1 MENQNADQFRAIIAS
16 YARLKNDSPRI
27 VGTIAVNFF
36 RASFKY
42 QGQKLNGVIKPWAAR
57 GGSPSNRKSRKLLFD
72 SGRLR
77 RGIIVKQ
84 ATAGKV
90 VIGVDAIVSPYA
102 KLQNDGGEIDVTI
115 KMRKFFWAMYFQTKD
130 EFWKGMAISKKKTIH
145 VKARPFIYD
154 SSDLAKEI
162 TTDFEKRLRKILTK

>member
-1 MENQNADQFRAIIAS
+1 MENQNTDQFKKIIAS
-16 YARLKNDSPRI
+16 YSRLKQDAPRI

-36 RASFKY
+36 RASFKN
-42 QGQKLNGVIKPWAAR
+42 QGQKINGTIRPWSAR
-57 GGSPSNRKSRKLLFD
+57 GGSPSKRKGRKLLVD
-72 SGRLR
+72 SGKLR

-102 KLQNDGGEIDVTI
+102 QLQNDGGEIEVTI
-115 KMRKFFWAMYFQTKD
+115 KMRKFFWAMWFQTKD
-130 EFWKGMAISKKKTIH
+130 EFWKGMAITKQKTIH

-154 SSDLAKEI
+154 SPDLAKEI
-162 TTDFEKRLRKILTK
+162 TTDFEKRLKKILSQ